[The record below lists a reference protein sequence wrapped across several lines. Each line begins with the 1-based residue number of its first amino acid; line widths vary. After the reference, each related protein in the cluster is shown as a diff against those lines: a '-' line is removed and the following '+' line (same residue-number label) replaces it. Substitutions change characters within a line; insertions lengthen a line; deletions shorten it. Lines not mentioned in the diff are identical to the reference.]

1 MPLILALSLL
11 SGEEEEELVTRTN
24 TRLKHFEDFKSLEIK
39 GSIFDGNGE
48 GGKENQVKGKESCQE
63 KDLAE
68 IQRMML
74 DDDSG
79 DEAEDLMK
87 DGELA
92 EDIVSLE
99 GEAVFS
105 HPEVEG
111 MEEEEDDDIE
121 ILEIL
126 PVKRLEKVVPEI
138 KKEVKIEQVEET
150 GGAEL

>member
-11 SGEEEEELVTRTN
+11 SGQEEEELVTRTN
-24 TRLKHFEDFKSLEIK
+24 TRLKHFEDFKTLEIK

-68 IQRMML
+68 IQKMIL

-111 MEEEEDDDIE
+111 MEEEDDDIE

-126 PVKRLEKVVPEI
+126 PVKRLKKVVPEI
-138 KKEVKIEQVEET
+138 KKEVKIT
-150 GGAEL
+150 RGW